1 MLTKKETIL
10 SKQSWK
16 IVHREKKVFW
26 AESSGWAI
34 FTKCSFNAAENKLD
48 FYRGRD
54 CIEKLYKKL
63 KKDAMKII
71 NYEEKRNDTTN
82 WWRK

>member
-34 FTKCSFNAAENKLD
+34 FTKCSFNTAENKLD

-54 CIEKLYKKL
+54 CIEKLCKKL
-63 KKDAMKII
+63 KEDAMKII